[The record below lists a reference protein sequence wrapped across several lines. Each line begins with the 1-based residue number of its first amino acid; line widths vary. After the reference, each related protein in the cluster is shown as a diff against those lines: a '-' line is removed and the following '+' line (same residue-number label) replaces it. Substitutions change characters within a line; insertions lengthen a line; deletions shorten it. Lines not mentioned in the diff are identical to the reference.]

1 MVGPDSIRVSVA
13 MHDLLHNVTYCG
25 VISCRL
31 RYCVLCAVLGLR
43 QGIKEA
49 EAQNA
54 AAAEQGAAS
63 SNGNGVPAKVAAAP
77 GQVATKEQ

>member
-1 MVGPDSIRVSVA
+1 

-25 VISCRL
+25 FISCRL

-54 AAAEQGAAS
+54 AAAAEQGAAS
-63 SNGNGVPAKVAAAP
+63 SNGNGVPANAAAAP